1 MNMRL
6 FDSHA
11 HYDDARFDGETER
24 ILAEVH
30 ASGVGKITN
39 IASSLA
45 TSRASVRFAETH
57 DYIYASVGVHPSDAV
72 RDMQN
77 ADWLE
82 QLEGLYSSSEKVVA
96 IGEIGLDYHYGKED
110 KEEQKLCFDA
120 QMQLAA
126 KLDAP
131 VVIHD
136 REAHEDTLEILARY
150 PSVTGVVHSFS
161 GSFEMAK
168 QVVKMGYCI
177 SVNGVLTFNN
187 AKKIVDIVTR
197 LDELAPDARERILME
212 TDCPYLAPVP
222 FRGKL
227 NRSDY
232 MLYTA
237 EKAADCLGISRE
249 EFCELTYRNAC
260 RFYRID
266 ETGKVLRKS
275 VEI

>member
-30 ASGVGKITN
+30 AGGVEKITN

-45 TSRASVRFAETH
+45 TSKASVRLAETH
-57 DYIYASVGVHPSDAV
+57 GYIYASVGVHPSDAV

-77 ADWLE
+77 ADWLQ
-82 QLEGLYSSSEKVVA
+82 QLESLYRSSEKVVA

-120 QMQLAA
+120 QMQLAE
-126 KLDAP
+126 KLNAP

-168 QVVKMGYCI
+168 QVMKMGYYI

-197 LDELAPDARERILME
+197 LDELASDARERILME

-237 EKAADCLGISRE
+237 EKAAECLGISRE

-266 ETGKVLRKS
+266 ETGKVLRKP
-275 VEI
+275 VEA

>member
-30 ASGVGKITN
+30 ASGVEKITN

-45 TSRASVRFAETH
+45 TSRASVRLAETH
-57 DYIYASVGVHPSDAV
+57 DFVYSSVGVHPSDAV

-77 ADWLE
+77 ADWLQ
-82 QLEGLYSSSEKVVA
+82 QLESLYSSCEKVVA

-126 KLDAP
+126 KLDVP

-136 REAHEDTLEILARY
+136 REAHEDTFDILARY
-150 PSVTGVVHSFS
+150 PSVTGVIHSFS

-168 QVVKMGYCI
+168 QVLKMGYCI

-212 TDCPYLAPVP
+212 TDCPYLSPVP

-227 NRSDY
+227 NSSDY

-237 EKAADCLGISRE
+237 EKAADCLAISRE

-266 ETGKVLRKS
+266 ENGTVLRKS

>member
-1 MNMRL
+1 
-6 FDSHA
+6 
-11 HYDDARFDGETER
+11 
-24 ILAEVH
+24 
-30 ASGVGKITN
+30 
-39 IASSLA
+39 
-45 TSRASVRFAETH
+45 
-57 DYIYASVGVHPSDAV
+57 
-72 RDMQN
+72 
-77 ADWLE
+77 
-82 QLEGLYSSSEKVVA
+82 
-96 IGEIGLDYHYGKED
+96 
-110 KEEQKLCFDA
+110 
-120 QMQLAA
+120 
-126 KLDAP
+126 
-131 VVIHD
+131 
-136 REAHEDTLEILARY
+136 
-150 PSVTGVVHSFS
+150 
-161 GSFEMAK
+161 
-168 QVVKMGYCI
+168 MGYCI

-197 LDELAPDARERILME
+197 LDELAPDARERILVE

-237 EKAADCLGISRE
+237 EKAADCLAISRE

>member
-1 MNMRL
+1 MRL

-30 ASGVGKITN
+30 ASGVEKITN

-82 QLEGLYSSSEKVVA
+82 QLEGLYRSSEKVVA

-168 QVVKMGYCI
+168 QVMKMGYYI

-197 LDELAPDARERILME
+197 LDELASDARERILLE

-266 ETGKVLRKS
+266 ETGMVLRKPA
-275 VEI
+275 EA

>member
-1 MNMRL
+1 MRL

-11 HYDDARFDGETER
+11 HYDDAHFDDETER

-30 ASGVGKITN
+30 ASGVEKITN

-45 TSRASVRFAETH
+45 TSRASVRLAETH
-57 DYIYASVGVHPSDAV
+57 DFVYSSVGVHPSDAV

-77 ADWLE
+77 ADWLQ
-82 QLEGLYSSSEKVVA
+82 QLESLYSSCEKVVA

-110 KEEQKLCFDA
+110 KEEQKLCFEA

-126 KLDAP
+126 KLDVP

-136 REAHEDTLEILARY
+136 REAHEDTFDILARY
-150 PSVTGVVHSFS
+150 PSVTGVIHSFS

-168 QVVKMGYCI
+168 QVLKMGYCI

-237 EKAADCLGISRE
+237 EKAADCLAISQE

>member
-1 MNMRL
+1 MRL

-30 ASGVGKITN
+30 ASGVEKITN

-82 QLEGLYSSSEKVVA
+82 QLEGLYRSSEKVVA

-168 QVVKMGYCI
+168 QVLKMGYYI

-197 LDELAPDARERILME
+197 LDELAPNARERILME

-266 ETGKVLRKS
+266 ETGKVLRKPA
-275 VEI
+275 EA

>member
-1 MNMRL
+1 MRL

-11 HYDDARFDGETER
+11 HYDDAHFDGETER

-30 ASGVGKITN
+30 ASGVEKITN

-45 TSRASVRFAETH
+45 TSRASVRLAETH
-57 DYIYASVGVHPSDAV
+57 DFVYSSVGVHPSDAV

-77 ADWLE
+77 ADWLQ
-82 QLEGLYSSSEKVVA
+82 QLENLYSSCEKVVA

-110 KEEQKLCFDA
+110 KEEQKFCFDA

-126 KLDAP
+126 KLDVP

-136 REAHEDTLEILARY
+136 REAHEDTFDILARY

-168 QVVKMGYCI
+168 QVLKMGYCI

>member
-1 MNMRL
+1 MRL

-30 ASGVGKITN
+30 ASSVEKITN

-82 QLEGLYSSSEKVVA
+82 QLEGLYRSSEKVVA

-168 QVVKMGYCI
+168 QVMKMGCYI

-197 LDELAPDARERILME
+197 LDELAPNARERILME

-237 EKAADCLGISRE
+237 EKAAECLGISRE

-266 ETGKVLRKS
+266 ETGMVLRKPA
-275 VEI
+275 EA

>member
-1 MNMRL
+1 MRL

-30 ASGVGKITN
+30 ASGVEKITN

-45 TSRASVRFAETH
+45 TSRASVCFAETH

-82 QLEGLYSSSEKVVA
+82 QLEGLYRSSEKVVA

-168 QVVKMGYCI
+168 QVMKMGCYI

-197 LDELAPDARERILME
+197 LDELAPNARERILME

-266 ETGKVLRKS
+266 ETGMVLRKPA
-275 VEI
+275 EA

>member
-1 MNMRL
+1 MRL

-30 ASGVGKITN
+30 ASGVEKITN

-72 RDMQN
+72 RDMQHT
-77 ADWLE
+77 DWLE
-82 QLEGLYSSSEKVVA
+82 QLEGLYRSSEKVVA

-168 QVVKMGYCI
+168 QVLKMGYYI

-197 LDELAPDARERILME
+197 LDELAPNARERILME
-212 TDCPYLAPVP
+212 TDCPY
-222 FRGKL
+222 L

-237 EKAADCLGISRE
+237 EKAAECLGISRE

-266 ETGKVLRKS
+266 ETGKVLRKPA
-275 VEI
+275 EI

>member
-1 MNMRL
+1 MTMPVLTVKPNGFL
-6 FDSHA
+6 PKFTQA
-11 HYDDARFDGETER
+11 
-24 ILAEVH
+24 
-30 ASGVGKITN
+30 ASKKSPISPQALPQAGLLCVLPKRT
-39 IASSLA
+39 
-45 TSRASVRFAETH
+45 

-82 QLEGLYSSSEKVVA
+82 QLEGLYSSCEKVVA

-168 QVVKMGYCI
+168 QVMKMGCYI

-197 LDELAPDARERILME
+197 LDELAPNARERILME
-212 TDCPYLAPVP
+212 TDCRILRRFP
-222 FRGKL
+222 
-227 NRSDY
+227 S
-232 MLYTA
+232 
-237 EKAADCLGISRE
+237 AAS
-249 EFCELTYRNAC
+249 
-260 RFYRID
+260 
-266 ETGKVLRKS
+266 
-275 VEI
+275 

>member
-24 ILAEVH
+24 ILAEVR
-30 ASGVGKITN
+30 ASGVEKITN

-45 TSRASVRFAETH
+45 TSKASVCLAETH
-57 DYIYASVGVHPSDAV
+57 GYIYASVGVHPSDAV
-72 RDMQN
+72 RDMQH
-77 ADWLE
+77 ADWL
-82 QLEGLYSSSEKVVA
+82 QHLESLYRSSEKVVA

-126 KLDAP
+126 KLGVP

-168 QVVKMGYCI
+168 QVMKMGYYI

-197 LDELAPDARERILME
+197 LDELASDARGRILME

-237 EKAADCLGISRE
+237 EKAAECLGISRE

-266 ETGKVLRKS
+266 ETGKVLRKP
-275 VEI
+275 VEA